1 MLDKTSTRVR
11 QITDHVACV
20 ATKYAPSFYKSYL
33 DLIDLIIDKKILL
46 ANVKKYIHFKVPI
59 TIIFSTI

>member
-1 MLDKTSTRVR
+1 MSAA
-11 QITDHVACV
+11 DHVACV